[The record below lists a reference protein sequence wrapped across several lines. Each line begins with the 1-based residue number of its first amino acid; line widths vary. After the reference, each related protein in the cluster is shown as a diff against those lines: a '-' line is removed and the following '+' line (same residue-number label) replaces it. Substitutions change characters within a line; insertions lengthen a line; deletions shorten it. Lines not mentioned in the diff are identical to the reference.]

1 MYKGVVVMKHKSF
14 FWASYA
20 DLMTSLFFIMLVM
33 FVLTTVM
40 LKRQVDESEKNRKA
54 TEKQMEKIKEI
65 ENAVNEIDKTY
76 FEYNQEHKKHIL
88 KIDVS
93 FSVGSSNMENIPLN
107 TRLKLLDAGNAIKN
121 FISTASQKYG
131 VKYLL
136 IVEGQA
142 SKDDY
147 QRNYEL
153 SYERA
158 LALVEYWEQNRLFFN
173 KEECEL
179 IISGSGQSGSLRVE
193 PDIKGNTA
201 NQRFL
206 IHIIPKPGIIEQIK
220 LRSDEK

>member
-1 MYKGVVVMKHKSF
+1 MKRKSF

-20 DLMTSLFFIMLVM
+20 DLMTSLFFIMLVL

-40 LKRQVDESEKNRKA
+40 LKRQVDEIKKIKEA
-54 TEKQMEKIKEI
+54 TEEQMEKIKEI

-93 FSVGSSNMENIPLN
+93 FNVGSSNMENIPLD
-107 TRLKLLDAGNAIKN
+107 TRMKLLDAGNAIKN

-136 IVEGQA
+136 VVEGQA

-147 QRNYEL
+147 QRNDEL

-158 LALVEYWEQNRLFFN
+158 LSLVKYWEQNRLFFN
-173 KEECEL
+173 REECEL

-193 PDIKGNTA
+193 PDTKGNSA

-220 LRSDEK
+220 LGSNEK

>member
-1 MYKGVVVMKHKSF
+1 MKHKSF

-20 DLMTSLFFIMLVM
+20 DLMTSLFFIMLVL
-33 FVLTTVM
+33 FVLTTVV
-40 LKRQVDESEKNRKA
+40 LKRQVDEIEEVKEA
-54 TEKQMEKIKEI
+54 TEEQMEKVKEI
-65 ENAVNEIDKTY
+65 ENAVNEIDTTY
-76 FEYNQEHKKHIL
+76 FEYNYEHKKHIL

-93 FSVGSSNMENIPLN
+93 FDVGSSDMQNIPPD
-107 TRLKLLDAGNAIKN
+107 TRKKLLDAGNAIKN

-136 IVEGQA
+136 VVEGQA
-142 SKDDY
+142 SKDYY
-147 QRNYEL
+147 QKNYEL

-158 LALVEYWEQNRLFFN
+158 LALVKYWVQNNLLFDR
-173 KEECEL
+173 KECEL

-193 PDIKGNTA
+193 PDTKGNRA

-220 LRSDEK
+220 LRSNEK

>member
-1 MYKGVVVMKHKSF
+1 MKHKSF

>member
-1 MYKGVVVMKHKSF
+1 MKHKSF

-20 DLMTSLFFIMLVM
+20 DLMTSLFFIMLVL
-33 FVLTTVM
+33 FILTTVM
-40 LKRQVDESEKNRKA
+40 LKRQVGEIEKIKEA
-54 TEKQMEKIKEI
+54 TEEQMEKIKEI
-65 ENAVNEIDKTY
+65 ENAVNEIDTTY
-76 FEYNQEHKKHIL
+76 FAYNNEHKKHIL

-93 FSVGSSNMENIPLN
+93 FGVNSSDIDNIPPQ
-107 TRLKLLDAGNAIKN
+107 TRLKLLEAGKTIKR
-121 FISTASQKYG
+121 FITEASHKYG

-136 IVEGQA
+136 VIEGQA

-158 LALVEYWEQNRLFFN
+158 LALVKYWMQYHLDFN
-173 KEECEL
+173 KDECEL

-193 PDIKGNTA
+193 PDTRGNSA

-220 LRSDEK
+220 LKSDEK

>member
-1 MYKGVVVMKHKSF
+1 MKHKSF

-20 DLMTSLFFIMLVM
+20 DLMTSLFFIMLVL
-33 FVLTTVM
+33 FILTTVM
-40 LKRQVDESEKNRKA
+40 LKRQVDEIEEIKEA
-54 TEKQMEKIKEI
+54 TEEQMEKIREI
-65 ENAVNEIDKTY
+65 ENAVNEIDTTY
-76 FEYNQEHKKHIL
+76 FEYNKEHKKHIL

-93 FSVGSSNMENIPLN
+93 FNVGSSDMINIPLDI
-107 TRLKLLDAGNAIKN
+107 RMKLLDAGNAIKN
-121 FISTASQKYG
+121 FISAASQKYG

-136 IVEGQA
+136 VVEGQA

-158 LALVEYWEQNRLFFN
+158 LALVKYWEQNRLFFN

-193 PDIKGNTA
+193 PDTRGNSA

-220 LRSDEK
+220 RENNER

>member
-1 MYKGVVVMKHKSF
+1 MKHKSF

-20 DLMTSLFFIMLVM
+20 DLMTSLFFIMLVL

-40 LKRQVDESEKNRKA
+40 LKKQVDEIEKIKEA
-54 TEKQMEKIKEI
+54 TEEQMEKINEI
-65 ENAVNEIDKTY
+65 ENAVNEIDTVY

-93 FSVGSSNMENIPLN
+93 FDVGSSNMENIPLDI
-107 TRLKLLDAGNAIKN
+107 RLKLLDAGNAIKN
-121 FISTASQKYG
+121 FISAASQKYG

-136 IVEGQA
+136 VVEGQA

-158 LALVEYWEQNRLFFN
+158 LALVKYWEQNSLFFN

-193 PDIKGNTA
+193 PDTKGNSA

-220 LRSDEK
+220 LKTDEK

>member
-1 MYKGVVVMKHKSF
+1 MKRKSF

-20 DLMTSLFFIMLVM
+20 DLMTSLFFIMLVL

-40 LKRQVDESEKNRKA
+40 LKRQVDEIKKIIKA
-54 TEKQMEKIKEI
+54 TEEQMEKIKEI

-93 FSVGSSNMENIPLN
+93 FNVGSSNMENIPLD
-107 TRLKLLDAGNAIKN
+107 TRMKLLDAGNAIKN

-136 IVEGQA
+136 VVEGQA

-147 QRNYEL
+147 QRNDEL

-158 LALVEYWEQNRLFFN
+158 LSLVKYWEQNRLFFN
-173 KEECEL
+173 REECEL

-193 PDIKGNTA
+193 PDTKGNSA
-201 NQRFL
+201 N
-206 IHIIPKPGIIEQIK
+206 PGIIEQIK
-220 LRSDEK
+220 LGSNEE

>member
-1 MYKGVVVMKHKSF
+1 MKHKSF

-20 DLMTSLFFIMLVM
+20 DLMTSLFFIMLVL
-33 FVLTTVM
+33 FILTTVI
-40 LKRQVDESEKNRKA
+40 LKRQVDEIEEIKEA
-54 TEKQMEKIKEI
+54 TEEQMEKIREI
-65 ENAVNEIDKTY
+65 ENAVNEIDTAY
-76 FEYNQEHKKHIL
+76 FDYNQEHKKHIL

-93 FSVGSSNMENIPLN
+93 FSVGSSDMENIPLD
-107 TRLKLLDAGNAIKN
+107 TRTKLLDAGNVIKN

-136 IVEGQA
+136 VVEGQA

-158 LALVEYWEQNRLFFN
+158 LVLVRYWEQNRLFFN

-193 PDIKGNTA
+193 PDTRGNSA

-220 LRSDEK
+220 LENNER

>member
-1 MYKGVVVMKHKSF
+1 MKRKSF

-20 DLMTSLFFIMLVM
+20 DLMTSLFFIMLVL

-40 LKRQVDESEKNRKA
+40 LKRQVDEIKKIIKA
-54 TEKQMEKIKEI
+54 TEEQMEKIKEI

-93 FSVGSSNMENIPLN
+93 FNVGSSNMENIPLD
-107 TRLKLLDAGNAIKN
+107 TRMKLLDAGNAIKN

-136 IVEGQA
+136 VVEGQA

-147 QRNYEL
+147 QRNDEL

-158 LALVEYWEQNRLFFN
+158 LSLVKYWEQNRLFFN
-173 KEECEL
+173 REECEL

-193 PDIKGNTA
+193 PDTKGNSA

-220 LRSDEK
+220 LGSNEK

>member
-1 MYKGVVVMKHKSF
+1 MNKKSF

-20 DLMTSLFFIMLVM
+20 DLMTSLFFIMLVL
-33 FVLTTVM
+33 FILTTVM
-40 LKRQVDESEKNRKA
+40 LKRQVDEIERIQEA
-54 TEKQMEKIKEI
+54 TEEQMEKIKEI
-65 ENAVNEIDKTY
+65 ENAINEIDTTY
-76 FEYNQEHKKHIL
+76 FEYNNEHKKHIL

-93 FSVGSSNMENIPLN
+93 FNVGSSNMDNIPLE
-107 TRLKLLDAGNAIKN
+107 TRTKLLDAGNAIKK
-121 FISTASQKYG
+121 FISAASQKYG

-136 IVEGQA
+136 IIEGQA
-142 SKDDY
+142 SKDYY

-158 LALVEYWEQNRLFFN
+158 LVLVKYWTQNNLFFD

-193 PDIKGNTA
+193 PDTKGNSA

-206 IHIIPKPGIIEQIK
+206 IHIIPKPGVIEQIK
-220 LRSDEK
+220 LKNNEK

>member
-1 MYKGVVVMKHKSF
+1 
-14 FWASYA
+14 
-20 DLMTSLFFIMLVM
+20 
-33 FVLTTVM
+33 
-40 LKRQVDESEKNRKA
+40 
-54 TEKQMEKIKEI
+54 MEKIKEI

-93 FSVGSSNMENIPLN
+93 FNVGSSNMENIPLD
-107 TRLKLLDAGNAIKN
+107 TRMKLLDAGNAIKN

-136 IVEGQA
+136 VVEGQA

-147 QRNYEL
+147 QRNDEL

-158 LALVEYWEQNRLFFN
+158 LSLVKYWEQNRLFFN
-173 KEECEL
+173 REECEL

-193 PDIKGNTA
+193 PDTKGNSA

-220 LRSDEK
+220 LGSNEK

>member
-1 MYKGVVVMKHKSF
+1 MKHKSF

-20 DLMTSLFFIMLVM
+20 DLMTSLFFIMLVL
-33 FVLTTVM
+33 FILTTVM
-40 LKRQVDESEKNRKA
+40 LKRQVGEIEKIKEA
-54 TEKQMEKIKEI
+54 TEEQMEKIKEI
-65 ENAVNEIDKTY
+65 ENAVNEIDTTY
-76 FEYNQEHKKHIL
+76 FAYNNEHEKHIL

-93 FSVGSSNMENIPLN
+93 FAVNSSDIDNIPPQ
-107 TRLKLLDAGNAIKN
+107 TRLKLLEAGKTIKR
-121 FISTASQKYG
+121 FITEASHKYG

-136 IVEGQA
+136 VIEGQA

-158 LALVEYWEQNRLFFN
+158 LALVKYWMQYHLDFN
-173 KEECEL
+173 KDECEL

-193 PDIKGNTA
+193 PDTRGNSA

-220 LRSDEK
+220 LKSDEK

>member
-1 MYKGVVVMKHKSF
+1 MKRKSF

-20 DLMTSLFFIMLVM
+20 DLMTSLFFIMLVL

-40 LKRQVDESEKNRKA
+40 LKRQVDEIKKIIKA
-54 TEKQMEKIKEI
+54 TEEQMEKIKEI

-93 FSVGSSNMENIPLN
+93 FNVGSSNMENIPLD
-107 TRLKLLDAGNAIKN
+107 TRMKLLDAGNAIKN

-136 IVEGQA
+136 VVEGQA

-147 QRNYEL
+147 QRNDEL
-153 SYERA
+153 SYECA
-158 LALVEYWEQNRLFFN
+158 LSLVKYWEQNRLFFN
-173 KEECEL
+173 REECEL

-193 PDIKGNTA
+193 PDTKGNSA

-220 LRSDEK
+220 LGSNEK